1 MAPAENGWNE
11 YSRLVLEQLEALSVG
26 IQALRDE
33 MQTIRQELAIMKAK
47 EDRVTELKA
56 WKEKID
62 EVASPTQLRNTLKEI
77 EELKT
82 FRTKAIAIFM
92 AVQTMMGLALAWSKM
107 F

>member
-1 MAPAENGWNE
+1 MAPIENGWNE
-11 YSRLVLEQLEALSVG
+11 YSKLVLEQLESLSVG
-26 IQALRDE
+26 IDGLRGE
-33 MQTIRQELAIMKAK
+33 MQEMRQQLAVMKAK
-47 EDRVTELKA
+47 EDRIDELKK

-82 FRTKAIAIFM
+82 FRTRAIAIFM

>member
-1 MAPAENGWNE
+1 MAPSDSGWNE

-26 IQALRDE
+26 IDSLRDE

-47 EDRVTELKA
+47 EDRVTELKI

-62 EVASPTQLRNTLKEI
+62 EVASPTQLRNTLRDI
-77 EELKT
+77 EDLKI
-82 FRTKAIAIFM
+82 FKTKSIAIFM